1 VPGGPEVDGE
11 REGGWV
17 ALGACLGLLALTL
30 IVAITRPRGVP
41 EAAVA
46 LPAALLCLVSG
57 LESTDAARAALR
69 ALGPTL
75 AFLAAVLVLARLC
88 EIEGVF
94 AWAGS
99 LLARAA
105 QRGPAGL
112 LAWVVA
118 IAFAVTTVLS
128 LDATVVLFTPVV
140 IATAARAGVR
150 ATPHL
155 HATLHVANSG
165 SLLLPVSNLTNL
177 LAFHAAD
184 LSVARFAALMALP
197 TLAVLAVEYVG
208 ARWCFGPDLAVSSG
222 SGGAVPERGPAPPRW
237 ALLVLGVTLA
247 GFVVSS
253 PLGVPVAAVAAAGAV
268 LLGAPRLL
276 DGTVTTRQV
285 ASWLDPGFL
294 LFVAALAVLVDAV
307 SRHGL
312 DRLVGHAV
320 HSGRGLPGL
329 FVLATAAALLAN
341 LVNNLPA
348 VLLLLPVATPAG
360 PGAVLATLI
369 GVNIGPNLTYV
380 GSLATLLWLRV
391 TRAAGV
397 PVSLTA
403 FTRHALCTVVP
414 AIAAATAALWLGL
427 RLIGPA

>member
-1 VPGGPEVDGE
+1 L
-11 REGGWV
+11 
-17 ALGACLGLLALTL
+17 ALAACLGLLALTL
-30 IVAITRPRGVP
+30 AVAIARPRGIP

-46 LPAALLCLVSG
+46 IPAALLCLGSG
-57 LESTDAARAALR
+57 LESTDAARAQLES
-69 ALGPTL
+69 LGPTL

-88 EIEGVF
+88 EIDGVF
-94 AWAGS
+94 EWAGS
-99 LLARAA
+99 LLARSAR
-105 QRGPAGL
+105 RGPVVLLGL
-112 LAWVVA
+112 VVA
-118 IAFAVTTVLS
+118 IGFAVTTVLS

-150 ATPHL
+150 ARPHL

-208 ARWCFGPDLAVSSG
+208 TRRCFAGDLGPAEGADGADGGDG
-222 SGGAVPERGPAPPRW
+222 SGPVDAVRPPRW
-237 ALLVLGVTLA
+237 ALAVLGATLV
-247 GFVVSS
+247 GFVISS
-253 PLGVPVAAVAAAGAV
+253 PLGVPVAVVAAGGAV
-268 LLGAPRLL
+268 LLGARHVV
-276 DGTVTTRQV
+276 DGRVSPAKLVR
-285 ASWLDPGFL
+285 WLDPAFL

-312 DRLVGHAV
+312 DRVVRPAV
-320 HSGRGLPGL
+320 HHDRGLLGL
-329 FVLATAAALLAN
+329 FVLAIVAALLAN

-348 VLLLLPVATPAG
+348 VLLLLPAAAPAG

-369 GVNIGPNLTYV
+369 GVNVGPNLTYV

-397 PVSLTA
+397 PISLAT
-403 FTRHALCTVVP
+403 FTRHALYTVVP

-427 RLIGPA
+427 RLIGPS

>member
-1 VPGGPEVDGE
+1 M
-11 REGGWV
+11 
-17 ALGACLGLLALTL
+17 ACLGLLALTL
-30 IVAITRPRGVP
+30 AVAIARPRGIP

-46 LPAALLCLVSG
+46 VPAAAVCLASG
-57 LESTDAARAALR
+57 LESTAAARTQLR
-69 ALGPTL
+69 ALAPTL

-94 AWAGS
+94 DWAGS
-99 LLARAA
+99 LLARSA
-105 QRGPAGL
+105 RNGPVGL
-112 LAWVVA
+112 LGWVVA

-140 IATAARAGVR
+140 LATAARAGVR
-150 ATPHL
+150 ARPHL

-197 TLAVLAVEYVG
+197 TLAVLAVEYAG
-208 ARWCFGPDLAVSSG
+208 ARWCFAGDLRTGGGSRAG
-222 SGGAVPERGPAPPRW
+222 SGAGSGAGGAAHAVRPPRW
-237 ALLVLGVTLA
+237 ALAVLGTTLA
-247 GFVVSS
+247 GFLLSS
-253 PLGVPVAAVAAAGAV
+253 PTGVPVAIVAGGGAV
-268 LLGAPRLL
+268 LLGARRVV
-276 DGTVTTRQV
+276 DGTVSPGRL
-285 ASWLDPGFL
+285 AAWLDPAFL

-307 SRHGL
+307 SRRGL
-312 DRLVGHAV
+312 GQVVRQAV
-320 HSGRGLPGL
+320 HGDRGLLGL
-329 FVLATAAALLAN
+329 FVLATVAALLAN

-348 VLLLLPVATPAG
+348 VLLLLPAAAPAG

-369 GVNIGPNLTYV
+369 GVNVGPNLTYV

-397 PVSLTA
+397 PVSLAA
-403 FTRHALCTVVP
+403 FTRHALCTVAP
-414 AIAAATAALWLGL
+414 GIAAATAALWLGL
-427 RLIGPA
+427 RLIGG